1 MKIALFGRHPSPAEH
16 IVFPEDG
23 VNFVRKTNAKGQ
35 QRANTIPDGKMSD
48 YNWMRSMCQAWL
60 YEHWE
65 PHMELYVE
73 GFTPMT
79 IAFIREWDD
88 MQHTA
93 RVKQY
98 VEDTG
103 AYLTLI
109 LQHYQPTTGEYHPQV
124 WRA

>member
-23 VNFVRKTNAKGQ
+23 VNFIRKTNAKGQ
-35 QRANTIPDGKMSD
+35 QRANTIPDDKMSD
-48 YNWMRSMCQAWL
+48 YSWMRSICQAWL

-79 IAFIREWDD
+79 IAFIREWDATHSKSEAVCGRYWSIPD
-88 MQHTA
+88 THTTA
-93 RVKQY
+93 
-98 VEDTG
+98 
-103 AYLTLI
+103 L
-109 LQHYQPTTGEYHPQV
+109 PTYD
-124 WRA
+124 R